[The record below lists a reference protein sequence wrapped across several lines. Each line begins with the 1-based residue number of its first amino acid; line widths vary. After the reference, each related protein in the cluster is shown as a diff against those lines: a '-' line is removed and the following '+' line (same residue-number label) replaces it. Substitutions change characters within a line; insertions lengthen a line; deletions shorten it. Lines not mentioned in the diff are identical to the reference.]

1 MTDLLAIVKL
11 LDEIIKMEK
20 KVEMLIAS
28 EGDKKRRKKLEK
40 AFKDRDRAAVADV
53 LFNV

>member
-1 MTDLLAIVKL
+1 MTDLLAIIKL
-11 LDEIIKMEK
+11 LEEIIKMEK
-20 KVEMLIAS
+20 KVETLIAS

-53 LFNV
+53 LFDV